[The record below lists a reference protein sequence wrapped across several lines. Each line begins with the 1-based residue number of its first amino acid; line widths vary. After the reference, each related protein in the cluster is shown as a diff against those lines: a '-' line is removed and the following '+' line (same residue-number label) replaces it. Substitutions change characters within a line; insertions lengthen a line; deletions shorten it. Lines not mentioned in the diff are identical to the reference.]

1 MLKPNHEDVLN
12 FLTKYPVVEY
22 AQTND
27 AEMERVLNK
36 HPFTWQ
42 TYYLWTDK
50 IKYHHF
56 QHHLDASMVQGKY
69 TALIEKAVQ
78 LKRQYNKAI
87 LTLTIFLKIGRNCLS
102 ESNVNISRH
111 PIECK
116 S

>member
-1 MLKPNHEDVLN
+1 MERISSPPLFVWNHEGVLN

-50 IKYHHF
+50 IKYQHF

-78 LKRQYNKAI
+78 QSNTNSYQFFKDREALFKA
-87 LTLTIFLKIGRNCLS
+87 N
-102 ESNVNISRH
+102 
-111 PIECK
+111 P
-116 S
+116 